1 MVEKASTSFPILK
14 NFLILTKAPILYKG
28 KIRKLLL
35 LQYKPLNG
43 NNYEYGKEEVFH
55 LLQESVESNVTEHI
69 FEELLDALVESH

>member
-1 MVEKASTSFPILK
+1 MVEKASDVIPDIEKLSDID
-14 NFLILTKAPILYKG
+14 KG
-28 KIRKLLL
+28 PCIIQGKDLETALASI
-35 LQYKPLNG
+35 QTLNG